1 MTRPTTMTMMAEA
14 EIARKAQNVAATTR
28 MVVIKV
34 IKELKVS
41 TESMVARSDT
51 SSSF

>member
-1 MTRPTTMTMMAEA
+1 MTLVAET

-34 IKELKVS
+34 IKESKVS
-41 TESMVARSDT
+41 TESVLAQSDT
-51 SSSF
+51 FSSL